1 MEFLYFLESIRNGFL
16 DVFFIICTSF
26 GEELVL
32 VSLFAVIFWCIN
44 KKLAYRIAFSY
55 FLSGVAVQGLKVHFR
70 IDRPWVL
77 DPEFKPV
84 EQVMDTATGYSFP
97 SGHTQSSTSLYS
109 SVSFYFKKR
118 WLYAVS
124 FIIIAAVMLSRMYLG
139 CHTPKDVLVSFVIT
153 IVISIVVSLIYD
165 NLNSN
170 TLTDILVMLLIFVLS
185 AGLFGYSYHVVN
197 SGLTTDVLA
206 MDGFKAA
213 GAGAGFAIGWF
224 IEKHY
229 INFNPKNSRVWLQ
242 LLKVVIGLAGALAFK
257 SGLKLLLGDTIPANT
272 FRYFMVIMWVTV
284 IYPIIIKNFMKEPIQ
299 F

>member
-109 SVSFYFKKR
+109 SIAFYFKKS
-118 WLYAVS
+118 WLYVVS
-124 FIIIAAVMLSRMYLG
+124 FIIIAAVMFSRMYLG
-139 CHTPKDVLVSFVIT
+139 CHTPKDVLVSFCIT
-153 IVISIVVSLIYD
+153 IVISTAVSLVYD
-165 NLNSN
+165 NLNSS

-185 AGLFGYSYHVVN
+185 AGLFVYSYYLVRA
-197 SGLTTDVLA
+197 GLTTDVLA

-224 IEKHY
+224 TEKHY
-229 INFNPKNSRVWLQ
+229 IRFNPKNSRVWLQ
-242 LLKVVIGLAGALAFK
+242 ILKVVIGLVGALAFK
-257 SGLKLLLGDTIPANT
+257 SGLKLLLGNTIPANT

-284 IYPIIIKNFMKEPIQ
+284 IYPIIIKKFIKEPMQ

>member
-16 DVFFIICTSF
+16 DIFFIICTSF

-44 KKLAYRIAFSY
+44 KNLAYRIAFSY
-55 FLSGVAVQGLKVHFR
+55 FLSGVAVQGLKIHFR

-77 DPEFKPV
+77 DPDFKPV

-109 SVSFYFKKR
+109 SIAFYFKKR
-118 WLYAVS
+118 WLYIVS
-124 FIIIAAVMLSRMYLG
+124 FVIIALVMLSRMYLG
-139 CHTPKDVLVSFVIT
+139 CHTPKDVLVGFGVT
-153 IVISIVVSLIYD
+153 IVISAAVNAIY
-165 NLNSN
+165 NNFNSR
-170 TLTDILVMLLIFVLS
+170 TITDILVMIFIFAIS
-185 AGLFGYSYHVVN
+185 AGLFGYSYYVVN
-197 SGLTTDVLA
+197 AGYTTETLA

-224 IEKHY
+224 VEKRY
-229 INFNPKNSRVWLQ
+229 IKFNPKNSRIWIQ
-242 LLKVVIGLAGALAFK
+242 ILKVVIGLIGALAFK
-257 SGLKLLLGDTIPANT
+257 SGLKLLLGNTILANT
-272 FRYFMVIMWVTV
+272 FRYFVVIMWVTV
-284 IYPIIIKNFMKEPIQ
+284 IYPIIIKTFMKEPMQ

>member
-70 IDRPWVL
+70 IDRPWVI

-109 SVSFYFKKR
+109 SIAFYFKKCR
-118 WLYAVS
+118 LYIVS

-139 CHTPKDVLVSFVIT
+139 CHTPKDVLVSFGIT
-153 IVISIVVSLIYD
+153 IVISTAVSLIYD
-165 NLNSN
+165 NLNSS
-170 TLTDILVMLLIFVLS
+170 TLTDILVMLLIFILS
-185 AGLFGYSYHVVN
+185 AGLFGYSYYLVKA
-197 SGLTTDVLA
+197 GRTTDVLA

-229 INFNPKNSRVWLQ
+229 IKFNPKNSRVWLQ
-242 LLKVVIGLAGALAFK
+242 ILKVVIGLVGALAFK
-257 SGLKLLLGDTIPANT
+257 SGLKLLLGNTIPANT

-284 IYPIIIKNFMKEPIQ
+284 IYPIIIKKFIKEPMQ